1 MRHIVCTCTSRKLFK
16 YPKLLKTSRIELMRL
31 GVDGWVAGCVRARR
45 HVCFYMH
52 QVGRQ
57 AGGLAG
63 GRVGRWVDK
72 EVLGIGMKV
81 R

>member
-1 MRHIVCTCTSRKLFK
+1 MR
-16 YPKLLKTSRIELMRL
+16 
-31 GVDGWVAGCVRARR
+31 ACVRARR

-63 GRVGRWVDK
+63 GRAGGSVGR
-72 EVLGIGMKV
+72 
-81 R
+81 